1 VILAYILRR
10 ILIMIPTLFVIS
22 IITFIVIQLPP
33 GDYLTTYIANLQMT
47 GEVTDEAV
55 IESLRARYG
64 LDKPLPVQY
73 WKWIYGVVQGDFGQ
87 SFSYNKPVKE
97 LIWERLGL
105 TVTISLI
112 TIVCTWIIA
121 IPIGI
126 YSATHQYKFFDY
138 LFTFIGFIGM
148 SAPGFMLALVLLY
161 ISYSMFGTSVGG
173 LFSDAYID
181 APWTLAKVGDLLRHI
196 WVPVAV
202 LAVGGTAGLIREVRA
217 NLLDQ
222 LEMPYVVTARAKGLS
237 EWKLLLK
244 YPVRIAVNPI
254 VSTIGW
260 MLPGLVSGA
269 VIVDIVL
276 SLPTSG
282 PLLLNALQDQDMYL
296 AGSFVMLLS
305 TLTVIG
311 TLISDILLAW
321 VDPRIR
327 FERQTS

>member
-1 VILAYILRR
+1 MLAYILRR

-73 WKWIYGVVQGDFGQ
+73 WKWICGVVQGDFGQ

-148 SAPGFMLALVLLY
+148 SAPGFMLALVLMY
-161 ISYSMFGTSVGG
+161 VSYSVFGTSVGG
-173 LFSDAYID
+173 LF
-181 APWTLAKVGDLLRHI
+181 LRHI

-260 MLPGLVSGA
+260 MLPGLVSGS